1 MALATFLHL
10 VGAAE
15 LDKLRAQPTWI
26 HQLHPPDEY
35 TFLTHHA
42 CSINYF
48 VTGDAWPAGSR
59 RRPLGGMLFGF
70 SSVRCPTLEHGSFD
84 VVAPHQ
90 VRWVLDALATLE
102 LAAVRDRIEHADPDE
117 LEAQEVDDY
126 ELLLE
131 DDDAPADVIE
141 AELTSIASFYLQ
153 AARDRYAIVSY
164 TA

>member
-1 MALATFLHL
+1 
-10 VGAAE
+10 
-15 LDKLRAQPTWI
+15 
-26 HQLHPPDEY
+26 
-35 TFLTHHA
+35 
-42 CSINYF
+42 
-48 VTGDAWPAGSR
+48 
-59 RRPLGGMLFGF
+59 
-70 SSVRCPTLEHGSFD
+70 

-131 DDDAPADVIE
+131 EDDAPADVIE
-141 AELTSIASFYLQ
+141 AKLASIASFYLQ